1 MYNGTIWDTV
11 LCEPSRTHLFP
22 ERIGGVPPTV
32 LVVLLAAAIRNH
44 LLFEGL
50 VPVGGRDD
58 AAALPLRNKHTR
70 TTHSFV
76 QGFVFGLWGV
86 LTKYNVTSI
95 LMSPFAF
102 KRHSDNR
109 DKCTSKAFPL

>member
-1 MYNGTIWDTV
+1 M
-11 LCEPSRTHLFP
+11 LPRREPSRTHPVP
-22 ERIGGVPPTV
+22 EHIGGVPPTV

-50 VPVGGRDD
+50 VPVGVRDD
-58 AAALPLRNKHTR
+58 AAALPLRNKHTS

-76 QGFVFGLWGV
+76 QGFVLGLWGV

-95 LMSPFAF
+95 LMSPFAL